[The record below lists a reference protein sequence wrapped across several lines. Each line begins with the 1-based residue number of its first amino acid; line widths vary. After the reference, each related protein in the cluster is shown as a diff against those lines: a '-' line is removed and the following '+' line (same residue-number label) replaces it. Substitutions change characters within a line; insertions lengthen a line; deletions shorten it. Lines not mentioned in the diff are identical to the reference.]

1 MEKRQRKKFSNWL
14 IVILLLLAIFIC
26 SQVYFNYAFSDKVR
40 VYFLDIGQGDSI
52 LIDFGDNIQAL
63 VDGGPS
69 KAVLSQVGNQ
79 MPLGDKKIEYM
90 ILTHPDSDHL
100 TGLNYILEEYQVDN
114 IYYTGVKHNT
124 NRYQEFREKIRNYS
138 VEIANYGDI
147 IRPNQKAKI
156 KIIYPLTSQNQKKV
170 SNLNDSSIVAVL
182 DIDNIEILLTG
193 DGEERVWQELEEK
206 NILKKVEVLKVSH
219 HGASNGTTQEL
230 LEKTKP
236 KTAIISA
243 GRDNQY
249 GHPKQDVLDILNKF
263 ETEVYR
269 TDENGTIELISDG
282 ERYWVE

>member
-114 IYYTGVKHNT
+114 IFYTGVKHNT
-124 NRYQEFREKIRNYS
+124 NR
-138 VEIANYGDI
+138 
-147 IRPNQKAKI
+147 
-156 KIIYPLTSQNQKKV
+156 
-170 SNLNDSSIVAVL
+170 
-182 DIDNIEILLTG
+182 
-193 DGEERVWQELEEK
+193 
-206 NILKKVEVLKVSH
+206 
-219 HGASNGTTQEL
+219 
-230 LEKTKP
+230 
-236 KTAIISA
+236 
-243 GRDNQY
+243 
-249 GHPKQDVLDILNKF
+249 
-263 ETEVYR
+263 
-269 TDENGTIELISDG
+269 
-282 ERYWVE
+282 

>member
-1 MEKRQRKKFSNWL
+1 
-14 IVILLLLAIFIC
+14 
-26 SQVYFNYAFSDKVR
+26 
-40 VYFLDIGQGDSI
+40 
-52 LIDFGDNIQAL
+52 
-63 VDGGPS
+63 
-69 KAVLSQVGNQ
+69 
-79 MPLGDKKIEYM
+79 
-90 ILTHPDSDHL
+90 
-100 TGLNYILEEYQVDN
+100 
-114 IYYTGVKHNT
+114 
-124 NRYQEFREKIRNYS
+124 
-138 VEIANYGDI
+138 
-147 IRPNQKAKI
+147 
-156 KIIYPLTSQNQKKV
+156 
-170 SNLNDSSIVAVL
+170 LNDSSIVAVL